1 MKNKKYTDLNLN
13 DNDNIVKELEK
24 LNSQNIDLS
33 NTNLKGSNLE
43 NINLVEANLNDCDL
57 SKSNLKN
64 AKPYMVLI

>member
-43 NINLVEANLNDCDL
+43 KINLVG
-57 SKSNLKN
+57 
-64 AKPYMVLI
+64 LI